1 MVNYNLTFHFSLP
14 FKSMEQNN
22 KIVLFQDQQIRR
34 TWEKEQWYFS
44 VVDIISLLTD
54 SKDPQQYWKRLNLR
68 DKEIK
73 GAVQVVPILFE
84 TAGGKQKVLCSNTEG
99 VFRMIMS
106 IPSAKAEPFKQWLAQ
121 VGKERLEEIQD
132 PELLADRQIELY
144 RAKGYTDEWIERRI
158 EATNARKR
166 LTSEWKTRG
175 VTESKDFSILTAIIA
190 KGTFGVTPSEHGK
203 IKGLERENLRDH
215 MTPLELIF
223 TALGEETTR
232 LLSIKNDAQG
242 FNENLD
248 TAIDGGTK
256 TGIARENY
264 EKNTGLK
271 VVSPDNYLNQ
281 IENSGKSDSLKLNE
295 GTE

>member
-1 MVNYNLTFHFSLP
+1 
-14 FKSMEQNN
+14 MEQNS
-22 KIVLFQDQQIRR
+22 KIILFEDKQIRR
-34 TWEKEQWYFS
+34 AWESEQWYFS
-44 VVDIISLLTD
+44 VVDIIGLLTD

-68 DKEIK
+68 DTEIK
-73 GAVQVVPILFE
+73 GAVQVVPILFD

-121 VGKERLEEIQD
+121 VGKERLDEIQD
-132 PELLADRQIELY
+132 PELLSDRQIQLY

-166 LTSEWKTRG
+166 LTSEWKNRG

-190 KGTFGVTPSEHGK
+190 KGTFGVMPSEHGK

-232 LLSIKNDAQG
+232 LLSIRNDSQG

-248 TAIDGGTK
+248 TAIEGGTK
-256 TGIARENY
+256 TGQARSNY

-271 VVSPDNYLNQ
+271 VISPENYLNQ
-281 IENSGKSDSLKLNE
+281 IEKAEQKNVLPLNDK
-295 GTE
+295 